1 MAKSDLLS
9 SLSILSRR
17 IDGLLEERDRL
28 LDKIRELDSE
38 NRELK
43 AQKEQDRLLLENSR
57 KDIEFLSMSHRLAD
71 SPEALVEARNKI
83 SKLIRTID
91 SCIRLL
97 KED

>member
-83 SKLIRTID
+83 SKLVRTID